1 MTSDFENNK
10 QWIRALFLPGKNYD
24 FIERDFEISSKRAY
38 LLLLNGLSDPD
49 CLINLF
55 KNLQDPGFME
65 DFPYPVSDN
74 TQEFERFLQAKF
86 SFVEIT
92 TEDDKKAIEKF
103 VLSGGAIFLL
113 EGFQKGILIDTRKYP
128 IRHPQEP
135 DLEKVLRGS
144 KDGFVESSLT
154 NTVLIRRRIRTA
166 KLSFEAFEIGTDSKT
181 DVILSFVSGKAS
193 EKLVSEIRKKL
204 YSIQATDLTMGSR
217 TLQELLVK
225 KMWFHPMPNMMF
237 TERPDV
243 AASYLEEGY
252 VILIVD
258 NSPSVMVL
266 PCSIFQFTQSPED
279 YYKPVLIGNY
289 IRLIRFVC
297 MALSLLIMPLF
308 ILFTVHIPLP
318 GDFSLTKD
326 VAVSPLKM
334 IILALFVEFGL
345 DLFRYSTS
353 HTSDRFAGA
362 LSIVGG
368 LILGEMAIE
377 LNWASKEILFYG
389 AATLLVS
396 LALSSL
402 ELSEA
407 IKMYRLLLI
416 IVTGFFGLP
425 GLICGLGLVMLS
437 IVTTPV
443 IGKGSYLWPLIP
455 FYPRALKRLVF
466 RYPTE
471 KSQPVKINHKK

>member
-1 MTSDFENNK
+1 MIREN
-10 QWIRALFLPGKNYD
+10 IRFD
-24 FIERDFEISSKRAY
+24 
-38 LLLLNGLSDPD
+38 
-49 CLINLF
+49 
-55 KNLQDPGFME
+55 
-65 DFPYPVSDN
+65 
-74 TQEFERFLQAKF
+74 
-86 SFVEIT
+86 
-92 TEDDKKAIEKF
+92 
-103 VLSGGAIFLL
+103 
-113 EGFQKGILIDTRKYP
+113 ILR
-128 IRHPQEP
+128 
-135 DLEKVLRGS
+135 KVLRGS

-297 MALSLLIMPLF
+297 MALSILIMPLF
-308 ILFTVHIPLP
+308 ILFTVHIPLS

-425 GLICGLGLVMLS
+425 GLICGLCLVMLS

>member
-204 YSIQATDLTMGSR
+204 
-217 TLQELLVK
+217 
-225 KMWFHPMPNMMF
+225 
-237 TERPDV
+237 
-243 AASYLEEGY
+243 
-252 VILIVD
+252 
-258 NSPSVMVL
+258 
-266 PCSIFQFTQSPED
+266 
-279 YYKPVLIGNY
+279 
-289 IRLIRFVC
+289 
-297 MALSLLIMPLF
+297 
-308 ILFTVHIPLP
+308 
-318 GDFSLTKD
+318 
-326 VAVSPLKM
+326 
-334 IILALFVEFGL
+334 
-345 DLFRYSTS
+345 
-353 HTSDRFAGA
+353 
-362 LSIVGG
+362 
-368 LILGEMAIE
+368 
-377 LNWASKEILFYG
+377 
-389 AATLLVS
+389 
-396 LALSSL
+396 
-402 ELSEA
+402 
-407 IKMYRLLLI
+407 
-416 IVTGFFGLP
+416 
-425 GLICGLGLVMLS
+425 
-437 IVTTPV
+437 
-443 IGKGSYLWPLIP
+443 
-455 FYPRALKRLVF
+455 
-466 RYPTE
+466 
-471 KSQPVKINHKK
+471 